1 MGPYFRRWHRESRP
15 CWEPGATPVFGRG
28 LEGGGVVVKGH
39 PAPKGAAL
47 NPGGGG
53 GGSCGSPTVQLWDRS
68 QCHPD
73 RRCSPPPSPPPSP
86 QIPGSSCAQMW
97 QRSQEPAVRRWSGD
111 AGIQPCPDVE
121 AIPGPSCVPGV
132 TATLRSSCAQ
142 MWQRRPPPQDPAV
155 CSCDGDVGIQLC
167 TAVAESHSVPPP
179 LPLSLCLSVCP
190 SIPLPIHL
198 SVFCVPL
205 SLRPS
210 VPLSSVPMTVP
221 RPSVSLSLCP
231 PVPLS
236 FHP

>member
-15 CWEPGATPVFGRG
+15 CWEPGATPVLGRG
-28 LEGGGVVVKGH
+28 LEGEGVGC
-39 PAPKGAAL
+39 KGA
-47 NPGGGG
+47 PSTQRCCSESRGGGE

-68 QCHPD
+68 QCHRIDAALRPLPLPL
-73 RRCSPPPSPPPSP
+73 PPPV
-86 QIPGSSCAQMW
+86 PGSSCAQMW

-198 SVFCVPL
+198 SVSV
-205 SLRPS
+205 SLCPS
-210 VPLSSVPMTVP
+210 VPQ
-221 RPSVSLSLCP
+221 SLCP
-231 PVPLS
+231 LS
-236 FHP
+236 P

>member
-1 MGPYFRRWHRESRP
+1 MSHNGADLWGRISDGGTARAVPAGSPGPPRYWGGG
-15 CWEPGATPVFGRG
+15 WKGRG
-28 LEGGGVVVKGH
+28 LVVKGH

-47 NPGGGG
+47 NPGGEGRGG
-53 GGSCGSPTVQLWDRS
+53 PVG
-68 QCHPD
+68 
-73 RRCSPPPSPPPSP
+73 PPPCSYGIVLSVTRIDAALRPLPLPLPPPV
-86 QIPGSSCAQMW
+86 PGSSCAQMW

-198 SVFCVPL
+198 SMSV
-205 SLRPS
+205 SLCPS
-210 VPLSSVPMTVP
+210 VPQ
-221 RPSVSLSLCP
+221 SLCP
-231 PVPLS
+231 LS
-236 FHP
+236 P